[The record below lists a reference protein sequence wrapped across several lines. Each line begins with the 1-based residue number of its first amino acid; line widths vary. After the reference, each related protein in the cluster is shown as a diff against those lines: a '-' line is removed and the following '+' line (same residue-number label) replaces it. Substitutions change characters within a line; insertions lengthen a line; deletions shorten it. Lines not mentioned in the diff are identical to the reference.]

1 MPNSKG
7 SDYPSAYNTINIR
20 SRKPKSLTEWAS
32 YIFQCFDMRYA
43 MNPVLVWTVF
53 NLIQWD
59 QMYCYI
65 YVKRSGNLITN
76 GTTNDANNESI
87 INNGLTYML
96 LERIRILSICH
107 MWP

>member
-43 MNPVLVWTVF
+43 MNPVLVWTV
-53 NLIQWD
+53 
-59 QMYCYI
+59 
-65 YVKRSGNLITN
+65 YVTCGHETHTMALLFSC
-76 GTTNDANNESI
+76 
-87 INNGLTYML
+87 TY
-96 LERIRILSICH
+96 
-107 MWP
+107 

>member
-43 MNPVLVWTVF
+43 MNPVLVWTV
-53 NLIQWD
+53 
-59 QMYCYI
+59 
-65 YVKRSGNLITN
+65 YVTCGHETHTMAL
-76 GTTNDANNESI
+76 
-87 INNGLTYML
+87 
-96 LERIRILSICH
+96 
-107 MWP
+107 